1 MDKEKAL
8 QLALIISD
16 IAEGA
21 VAMVDSIKLIAS
33 ALDDVA
39 NILRE
44 YATSD

>member
-8 QLALIISD
+8 QMALMISD

-21 VAMVDSIKLIAS
+21 EALLDSIKLIAS
-33 ALDDVA
+33 GLDDVA
-39 NILRE
+39 NMLRE

>member
-21 VAMVDSIKLIAS
+21 GALVESLKLITS
-33 ALDDVA
+33 GLDDVA
-39 NILRE
+39 NMIRD
-44 YATSD
+44 YATSK

>member
-21 VAMVDSIKLIAS
+21 VAMVESLKLIS
-33 ALDDVA
+33 SGLDDVA
-39 NILRE
+39 NIIRD
-44 YATSD
+44 YATSE